1 MELQGKQFSKK
12 ELMIAS
18 EQLIFQ
24 LVETIFFSVLQ
35 GHLPVTRFHPSE

>member
-35 GHLPVTRFHPSE
+35 RHLPVTRFHSSE

>member
-1 MELQGKQFSKK
+1 MDLQGKQFSKK

-24 LVETIFFSVLQ
+24 LVETIFFFFFQ
-35 GHLPVTRFHPSE
+35 RHLPVIRFHSSE